1 MIPNPASTGSNQL
14 VESYSQLNNF
24 RQDIIRLDQNVGDRV
39 RVFAR
44 YMQDSVPENFPYGL
58 WGTAN
63 YPGTDAVSLNAP
75 GRNLVANVTAN
86 ISSKV
91 VNEVEFADS
100 WGAINAT
107 LSGFANSPSFTSQLT
122 GKTAYQDPY
131 GRAPNVNFTNSTYTG
146 LTNGDAP
153 YFERNIDK
161 NLFDN
166 LSIQH
171 ANHTIRLGATAMWMT
186 KQRTLP
192 PAWLLLPLTRPTGT
206 ILLQTSCWDKRPATT
221 KPTRIRSQ
229 ISTT

>member
-1 MIPNPASTGSNQL
+1 
-14 VESYSQLNNF
+14 
-24 RQDIIRLDQNVGDRV
+24 
-39 RVFAR
+39 
-44 YMQDSVPENFPYGL
+44 MQDSVPENFPFGL

-63 YPGTDAVSLNAP
+63 YPGADAVSLNAP

-100 WGAINAT
+100 WGAINAA
-107 LSGFANSPSFTSQLT
+107 LSGFANSPSFTGQLT

-131 GRAPNVNFTNSTYTG
+131 GRAPNVTIAGYTG

-186 KQRTLP
+186 KTENEF
-192 PAWLLLPLTRPTGT
+192 PAG
-206 ILLQTSCWDKRPATT
+206 TSCKLRASRQGYDP
-221 KPTRIRSQ
+221 RS
-229 ISTT
+229 SLRELRSLCAGRLESDAASNPEPWHPL